1 MGVGVTATSSSFLR
15 VMVGCTLIC
24 RMFFFFIYP
33 RNRDSMRDDYYVP
46 RWCNAKDVN
55 NIMMLARESTMFD
68 NPKYGIVVSC

>member
-1 MGVGVTATSSSFLR
+1 MGVGVTATSFSFFT
-15 VMVGCTLIC
+15 VMVGCTLKYVGC
-24 RMFFFFIYP
+24 SFYFYP
-33 RNRDSMRDDYYVP
+33 RNRYSMWDDYYVP